1 MKAHI
6 IDMPVLRPGDIV
18 RGLGIDLALKDDFT
32 AINGEEVKKDESASV
47 RNASKED
54 KS

>member
-18 RGLGIDLALKDDFT
+18 RGLGIDLALKEDFT
-32 AINGEEVKKDESASV
+32 AINNEEVKKDESTSV
-47 RNASKED
+47 GDTSKED
-54 KS
+54 ES

>member
-32 AINGEEVKKDESASV
+32 AINGKEVKKDESASV
-47 RNASKED
+47 GDTSKED
-54 KS
+54 KP